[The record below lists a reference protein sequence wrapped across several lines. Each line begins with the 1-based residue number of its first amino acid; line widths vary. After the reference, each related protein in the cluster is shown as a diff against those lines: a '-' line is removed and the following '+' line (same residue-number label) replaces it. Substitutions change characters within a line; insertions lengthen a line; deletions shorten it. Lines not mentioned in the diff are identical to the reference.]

1 MEKEV
6 RGSVLAT
13 ILLCVL
19 VLGKVGDAIGLAYI
33 DSNPI
38 LVLVLNANDL
48 HCALSTSRVNVWI
61 WFVVSAIRRLCE
73 DPIYYW
79 LGRKYRSK
87 ALTFL
92 KSWFPSSEKAFN
104 ESEGL
109 FRTGSFVTIALNPGI
124 VVCTLAGVSR
134 VPPLSYLT
142 MNFIGVLLRLTL
154 IHVLCSLFPD
164 QVDMALGLIRAYLP
178 ICIAVAVTIS
188 LISALKLWKH
198 VRN

>member
-61 WFVVSAIRRLCE
+61 YSVCK
-73 DPIYYW
+73 
-79 LGRKYRSK
+79 GKK
-87 ALTFL
+87 ANKNLRCKL
-92 KSWFPSSEKAFN
+92 K
-104 ESEGL
+104 
-109 FRTGSFVTIALNPGI
+109 
-124 VVCTLAGVSR
+124 
-134 VPPLSYLT
+134 
-142 MNFIGVLLRLTL
+142 
-154 IHVLCSLFPD
+154 D
-164 QVDMALGLIRAYLP
+164 
-178 ICIAVAVTIS
+178 
-188 LISALKLWKH
+188 
-198 VRN
+198 